1 MGSSNNGASSG
12 ESGSSGI
19 NPDKAIARLL
29 YAMLK
34 QKSLKDI
41 DWNQVAADPALLER
55 ISNGHAARMRYSR
68 FRQSVDTQVAKKVA
82 AAAAAPKNEGNGC
95 FDEDK
100 VVLVQQTLP
109 RSAPKTKSKDS
120 KDYKRT
126 GSASGSTKRPRDAEN
141 DDIKNVI
148 IKKKEAVTNPDEK
161 ENKDNL
167 CLDPDSFSDNNTGLL
182 PDTPDKDKN
191 SKDSK
196 LLQKLKQDPG
206 FLDTKTT
213 TEKAADNLQLS
224 QTSFTSSLPSPP
236 TETVPSMESVA
247 NQDRTKKLRKMYAF
261 SPTMRPGTLHQI
273 PLPRGAMSSSSS
285 RILSLPTL
293 STATASA
300 SSSATSPVN
309 LSGVLMMRHH
319 SAGSMTDTGPNH
331 HRHHHQQQMMI
342 RQTRMMTPS
351 SDTDLHLGAHHNHR
365 QHFAHHT
372 QIPIMS
378 DLASVGGLDPTFDFG
393 NNNGGGSSGTT
404 GHPSPWMATP
414 FSSPAMPTFDMSP
427 YSTAL
432 DVIGGGGGT
441 NEDGSITGDTQSMP
455 SLFQTQYDSQQQQQE
470 QEALQASLMAQAF
483 TKNNGWD
490 VMLTQANNSD
500 QNHSI

>member
-68 FRQSVDTQVAKKVA
+68 FRQSIDSQVAKKAA
-82 AAAAAPKNEGNGC
+82 AAAAAPKNESNGN

-100 VVLVQQTLP
+100 AGIVQQTLP
-109 RSAPKTKSKDS
+109 RRESKTKSNDPKGN
-120 KDYKRT
+120 KRT
-126 GSASGSTKRPRDAEN
+126 GAASGSTKRLRDTES
-141 DDIKNVI
+141 DDIKNVVM
-148 IKKKEAVTNPDEK
+148 KKKEVANPDEK

-167 CLDPDSFSDNNTGLL
+167 SPDPDFFSDYNTGLL
-182 PDTPDKDKN
+182 PDTPDKDKD

-213 TEKAADNLQLS
+213 TEKAVDDLQLS

-236 TETVPSMESVA
+236 TETVPSMESIA

-261 SPTMRPGTLHQI
+261 SPTMKPGTLHQI

-293 STATASA
+293 PTATASA

-309 LSGVLMMRHH
+309 LGGVLMMRHH
-319 SAGSMTDTGPNH
+319 SAGSMTDTAPNH
-331 HRHHHQQQMMI
+331 HRHHPQPQMMI

-393 NNNGGGSSGTT
+393 NNNGGGSNSTT

-414 FSSPAMPTFDMSP
+414 FSSPAMPAFDMSP
-427 YSTAL
+427 YSTTL
-432 DVIGGGGGT
+432 DVVGGGGGA
-441 NEDGSITGDTQSMP
+441 NQDGSIAGDTQSMP
-455 SLFQTQYDSQQQQQE
+455 SLFQTQYNSQQQQQE

-490 VMLTQANNSD
+490 VMLTQANSSD